1 MNKKMTFV
9 LSATFL
15 SLVVLLKFSIPAVFI
30 TMLLG
35 LLFIPPALL
44 FASVFITGV
53 PVIAKEM
60 GAALDSGNEMFIIS
74 VSKESIILEPNIN
87 R

>member
-9 LSATFL
+9 LLATFL
-15 SLVVLLKFSIPAVFI
+15 SLVSLLNFPIPALFI

-44 FASVFITGV
+44 FVSLFIKGV
-53 PVIAKEM
+53 QAIAKEL
-60 GAALDSGNEMFIIS
+60 GDALESGKEMFIVS

>member
-44 FASVFITGV
+44 FASVFIAGV

-60 GAALDSGNEMFIIS
+60 GAVLDSGNEMFIIS

>member
-9 LSATFL
+9 LL
-15 SLVVLLKFSIPAVFI
+15 VISLCMVALLKFPIPAVYI

-44 FASVFITGV
+44 FASVFIAGV
-53 PVIAKEM
+53 RVIAKEL
-60 GAALDSGNEMFIIS
+60 GAVLDSGKEMFIIS

>member
-15 SLVVLLKFSIPAVFI
+15 SLVALMEFSIPAVLI

-44 FASVFITGV
+44 FASGLIAGI
-53 PVIAKEM
+53 PILAKEL
-60 GAALDSGNEMFIIS
+60 GAALDSGKEMFIIS